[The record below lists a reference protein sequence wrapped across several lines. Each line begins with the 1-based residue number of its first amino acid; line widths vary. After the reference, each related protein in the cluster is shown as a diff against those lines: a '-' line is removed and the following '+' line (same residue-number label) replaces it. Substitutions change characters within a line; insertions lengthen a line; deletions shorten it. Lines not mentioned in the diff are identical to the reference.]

1 MLELAVV
8 TTEMVVVKDVELST
22 PGRLL
27 LQFQLI
33 IIIIM
38 TSVTNILLQMS
49 S

>member
-1 MLELAVV
+1 MV